1 MMRFIYIILPIIFH
15 LQATSKGTEKETT
28 ADSGTTQ
35 GKDMMKLK
43 ITIGTKTATAVLYDN
58 QTSRDFASLL
68 PLSLTLTDYNNT
80 EKIGDLSKKL
90 DTKGA
95 PAGFAPT
102 TGDIAYYAPWGN
114 LAIFY
119 KDFGYSNG
127 LVSLGKITGGAGAFN
142 IGGPIPVKIELE

>member
-15 LQATSKGTEKETT
+15 LQATSNGTEKETT

-68 PLSLTLTDYNNT
+68 RLSLTLTDYNNT
-80 EKIGDLSKKL
+80 EKIGGLSKKL
-90 DTKGA
+90 DTKSA
-95 PAGFAPT
+95 PAGFDPT